1 MNLEPLLRYFQG
13 EKQGGV
19 VCAAMGL
26 VALALSVGVW
36 RAGSELRT
44 MALPLGIVAL
54 AQLGIGIGLTLRTP
68 RQVAALTARFG
79 AEPEAAR
86 AAEVT
91 RMRRVNRAFAIIE
104 IAEVAIIAA
113 SLLLILALR
122 GRPAVQGVAMGLL
135 LQASALLVFDLL
147 AEKRA
152 HAYTAWLDLATDA
165 DADDARLPPR

>member
-13 EKQGGV
+13 EKHGGV

-26 VALALSVGVW
+26 VALALALSVW

-44 MALPLGIVAL
+44 MALPLGLIAL
-54 AQLGIGIGLTLRTP
+54 AQLGIGVGLTLRTP
-68 RQVAALTARFG
+68 AQVAALTARFG
-79 AEPEAAR
+79 AEPDAAR
-86 AAEVT
+86 ATELA
-91 RMRRVNRAFAIIE
+91 RMRRVNSAFKIIE
-104 IAEVAIIAA
+104 IAEVAVIAA

-135 LQASALLVFDLL
+135 LQASALLVFDLY

-152 HAYTAWLDLATDA
+152 HAYTAWLEPDTDS
-165 DADDARLPPR
+165 